1 MRVRLIS
8 LDKFPVVIDEATLHF
23 PGRFA
28 EKHFVV
34 VSIALAVCGG
44 IAAVES
50 VKLARELRRHGALL
64 TPFLSPTAT
73 DFIGAAALEWACDKA
88 PIQKPRPSV
97 DHLEAFDLVLVAPA
111 TLNSMAKAAAAISD
125 NVVLLLLASQFGRRA
140 PVIFVPTMNEQLA
153 HHPHF
158 SEIKKR
164 LEGWGAT
171 FTVPTEAEGRWKMPD
186 AEALVKQILAA
197 WEKS

>member
-1 MRVRLIS
+1 MARDSKRKPIKNQDLGVKPKSDRLSGIS
-8 LDKFPVVIDEATLHF
+8 V
-23 PGRFA
+23 
-28 EKHFVV
+28 
-34 VSIALAVCGG
+34 ALAVCGG

-50 VKLARELRRHGALL
+50 VKVARELRRHGADV

-73 DFIGAAALEWACDKA
+73 DFIGAAALEWACERA

-97 DHLEAFDLVLVAPA
+97 DHLDAFDLVVVAPA
-111 TLNSMAKAAAAISD
+111 TLNTMAKAAAAIGD
-125 NVVLLLLASQFGRRA
+125 NVVLLLLASQFGRKA

-171 FTVPTEAEGRWKMPD
+171 FMKPSEEEGRWKMPE
-186 AEALVKQILAA
+186 AETLVKQILAA
-197 WEKS
+197 WEK